1 MLEDNSDV
9 TQEEPPAASGTS
21 ELEGQ
26 LRVNVGERRTSMP
39 VGAHTGITWGTR
51 NTHCVRGFSLP
62 SCICENAAVLIAGHR

>member
-26 LRVNVGERRTSMP
+26 LRVNVGERRTNMP
-39 VGAHTGITWGTR
+39 VGAHTGMESHGGLVH
-51 NTHCVRGFSLP
+51 NDFP
-62 SCICENAAVLIAGHR
+62 SCICEDAAV